1 MGCQTNHSISD
12 TSAIIAKGEKAAQL
26 MDADNTFGIEMFQ
39 QIRKSSTENNLLVSP
54 LSISVALTIAYNGSE
69 TDTRKEM
76 EHALHLRGFTL
87 EQINNAYQQLT
98 KALQSKDP
106 KITFEIANALFYSHN
121 FKAKPD
127 FIAVNKKVYDSE
139 VQPLDFGNHTSV
151 NMINEWVDNKTHG
164 KITEIISQLNPL
176 DRMVLL
182 NAIYFY
188 GNWSKAFDEHGT
200 QNKPFTKNDGTL
212 LEVPMMSKTDTLPYM
227 AQKEFK
233 AVKIPYGEGYYN
245 MVVILP
251 KEGYTSKSIINTF
264 SIGKWNSW
272 QGQFELTERVQLSM
286 PRFKFAFES
295 SLNQALKSL
304 GMQKA
309 FSPEEA
315 DFSGISDEE
324 LHLSEVKHK
333 TYIDVN
339 ETGTEAAAVTG
350 AVFSTTSL
358 IETPPVVPFV
368 VDKPFVFAITE
379 KVSGAILF
387 IGEVNH
393 PEYKQ

>member
-1 MGCQTNHSISD
+1 
-12 TSAIIAKGEKAAQL
+12 
-26 MDADNTFGIEMFQ
+26 
-39 QIRKSSTENNLLVSP
+39 
-54 LSISVALTIAYNGSE
+54 
-69 TDTRKEM
+69 
-76 EHALHLRGFTL
+76 
-87 EQINNAYQQLT
+87 
-98 KALQSKDP
+98 
-106 KITFEIANALFYSHN
+106 FYSHN

-264 SIGKWNSW
+264 
-272 QGQFELTERVQLSM
+272 
-286 PRFKFAFES
+286 
-295 SLNQALKSL
+295 
-304 GMQKA
+304 
-309 FSPEEA
+309 
-315 DFSGISDEE
+315 
-324 LHLSEVKHK
+324 
-333 TYIDVN
+333 
-339 ETGTEAAAVTG
+339 
-350 AVFSTTSL
+350 
-358 IETPPVVPFV
+358 
-368 VDKPFVFAITE
+368 
-379 KVSGAILF
+379 
-387 IGEVNH
+387 
-393 PEYKQ
+393 